1 MASKGSIDL
10 PAWQGDASIA
20 GLPLIGNAAASAATV
35 LRGCCLLLSML
46 QVTTG
51 QAGMQAI
58 TP

>member
-1 MASKGSIDL
+1 MTLKGFNDL
-10 PAWQGDASIA
+10 PAWQGDVSIA
-20 GLPLIGNAAASAATV
+20 GLPPIGTAAASTVTV

-51 QAGMQAI
+51 QAGMQAA